1 MKHLLIDENLPASLA
16 ELLPV
21 KCSHATDNRQ
31 LTTGNSC
38 SPMPF
43 PPLPQQDL
51 DHVLAHT
58 QGLWE
63 ELRGQRIFITGGTGF
78 FGMWLLE
85 SFCHANDRL
94 GLNARAVVLTRN
106 PGAIAAKAPHL
117 ASRPDVGFVTGDV
130 RSFPFPDGCFP
141 HIIHAGT
148 TSSAPVEPQEMFT
161 TIVDGTRR
169 VLEFAATHGTRKL
182 LFVSSGAVYG
192 RQPPDLTHI
201 PEDYTGAPDP
211 LDPAS
216 AYGEGKRAAELMCV
230 LAGQQHGFETKIAR
244 CFAFVGPHLPLDAH
258 FAIGNFIRD
267 VLAGGPIRVAGD
279 GTPYRSYLHA
289 ADLTIWLWTILL
301 RGSNAHAYNVG
312 SEAGMPIAAV
322 AQAVRDTITPP
333 PPIQIAQASNPAM
346 PPSRYVPAT
355 HKARTELGLHETL
368 DLRESIRRT
377 RMWHEQRPRT

>member
-94 GLNARAVVLTRN
+94 GLNASAVVLTRN
-106 PGAIAAKAPHL
+106 PGAIAAKAPYL
-117 ASRPDVGFVTGDV
+117 TSRPDVGFVTGDV
-130 RSFPFPDGCFP
+130 RRFPFPDGCFP

-267 VLAGGPIRVAGD
+267 VLAGGPIRITGD
-279 GTPYRSYLHA
+279 GTTCRSYLYA

-301 RGSNAHAYNVG
+301 RGVSGRAYNVG
-312 SEAGMPIAAV
+312 SMHQTSISETADAVQRSLAADCGIHL
-322 AQAVRDTITPP
+322 ANRAAPGSS
-333 PPIQIAQASNPAM
+333 A
-346 PPSRYVPAT
+346 SRYVPCVTRASN
-355 HKARTELGLHETL
+355 ELGLGEHF
-368 DLRESIRRT
+368 DLASAIRRT
-377 RMWHEQRPRT
+377 AAWHGWHG